1 MRRRSKALV
10 PALALAFS
18 LPATALQ
25 ASAQVSSAP
34 PAQVDAWGVGWISA
48 SEGAVP
54 ATFWTNTGAPTL
66 GPVMTAIQPRDLS
79 PAGAGALRRILM
91 SRGKGPAGGTDLTA
105 ERIRLL
111 EQLGET
117 ANATELR
124 KRYSGSSWGK
134 PGERFAAELEMLSGQ
149 DEAGCAVA
157 KTKPATDAD
166 WLPLRA
172 LCGAIAKDAAATNL
186 ATEQVARTN
195 ETLGVWLIGAL
206 GAITTPDI
214 KKPDGRYGSL
224 LEASISV
231 RAKLSVPANAFA
243 SVPADI
249 AAQVA
254 LNKAATNEQRRAAL
268 RPAFNGGKI
277 KAADALAIL
286 ALKDADAPKP
296 ATRGAA
302 PKPDYLVLALA
313 ASADANAKPEAKAT
327 AYVAALRGAET
338 LNDGR
343 LVSAVLAPSMK
354 ALPKNDA
361 TLPYA
366 EPLARAALLAGDDKL
381 AADWRKHLGT
391 LPKDKQ
397 DAWAMA
403 RIDLMFA
410 LAGASTEK
418 LPPIL
423 ERMVAAAPY
432 PAATAAAASTTAK
445 APTSGEQQLAV
456 RRIENTRALFLAT
469 GLHRELTADQRALL
483 SAQRS
488 AGRGVPDAAI
498 ARITAAA
505 RQDADAEAALA
516 TIAQL
521 GPDVSA
527 LSFAGLSDL
536 LSQLVTIGLSD
547 DANAIAL
554 ESLQVWKAL

>member
-1 MRRRSKALV
+1 MRRRNRLLAALV
-10 PALALAFS
+10 LASVL
-18 LPATALQ
+18 TAP

-48 SEGAVP
+48 NEGAVP
-54 ATFWTNTGAPTL
+54 ATFWANTSGPTL
-66 GPVMTAIQPRDLS
+66 APILAAIQPRELS
-79 PAGAGALRRILM
+79 PAGAAALRRILM
-91 SRGKGPAGGTDLTA
+91 SRGKGPAGGTELTA

-124 KRYSGSSWGK
+124 KRYSGSAWGK
-134 PGERFAAELEMLSGQ
+134 PGERLAAEWEMLSGQ
-149 DEAGCAVA
+149 DDAGCAVA
-157 KTKPATDAD
+157 KTRPVADAD

-195 ETLGVWLIGAL
+195 EALGVWLIGAL

-214 KKPDGRYGSL
+214 KKPDGRYGSP
-224 LEASISV
+224 LEATISV

-249 AAQVA
+249 AALVA
-254 LNKAATNEQRRAAL
+254 LDKTATNEQRRVAM

-277 KAADALAIL
+277 KAADVLAIL
-286 ALKDADAPKP
+286 ALKDAEAPKT
-296 ATRGAA
+296 TRGAA
-302 PKPDYLVLALA
+302 PKPDYLALALA
-313 ASADANAKPEAKAT
+313 ASADKDAKPEAKAA
-327 AYVAALRGAET
+327 AYAAALRAAET

-343 LVSAVLAPSMK
+343 LISAVLAPAIK

-418 LPPIL
+418 LSPIL
-423 ERMVAAAPY
+423 ERMVAAVPY
-432 PAATAAAASTTAK
+432 PAPNAAAAK
-445 APTSGEQQLAV
+445 PTSGEQQLGV
-456 RRIENTRALFLAT
+456 RRIENTRALFLTT

-483 SAQRS
+483 AGQRS

-516 TIAQL
+516 TIGQL
-521 GPDVSA
+521 GSDVSA

-536 LSQLVTIGLSD
+536 LSQLITIGLND

>member
-1 MRRRSKALV
+1 MRRRSKALL
-10 PALALAFS
+10 PAFVLFLA
-18 LPATALQ
+18 LPAT
-25 ASAQVSSAP
+25 AQVSSAP

-48 SEGAVP
+48 NEGAVP
-54 ATFWTNTGAPTL
+54 ATFWANTSGPTL
-66 GPVMTAIQPRDLS
+66 APILAAIQPRELS
-79 PAGAGALRRILM
+79 PAGAATLRRILM
-91 SRGKGPAGGTDLTA
+91 SRGKGPAGGTELTA
-105 ERIRLL
+105 DRIRLL

-134 PGERFAAELEMLSGQ
+134 PGERLAAEWEMLNGQ
-149 DEAGCAVA
+149 DDAGCAVA
-157 KTKPATDAD
+157 KTKPVADAD

-172 LCGAIAKDAAATNL
+172 LCGAVAKDAAATNL

-195 ETLGVWLIGAL
+195 EALGVWLIGAL

-214 KKPDGRYGSL
+214 KKPDGRYGSP
-224 LEASISV
+224 LEATISV
-231 RAKLSVPANAFA
+231 RAKLSVPANAFS

-254 LNKAATNEQRRAAL
+254 LDKTATNEQRRAAM

-277 KAADALAIL
+277 KAADVLAIL
-286 ALKDADAPKP
+286 ALKDAEAPKT
-296 ATRGAA
+296 TRGAA
-302 PKPDYLVLALA
+302 PKPDYLALALT
-313 ASADANAKPEAKAT
+313 ASADKDAKPEAKAT
-327 AYVAALRGAET
+327 AYVAALRSAET

-343 LVSAVLAPSMK
+343 LISAVLAPSIK
-354 ALPKNDA
+354 TLPRNDA

-381 AADWRKHLGT
+381 AAEWRKHLGT
-391 LPKDKQ
+391 LAKDKQ
-397 DAWAMA
+397 DIWAMA
-403 RIDLMFA
+403 RMDLMFA

-418 LPPIL
+418 LSPIL

-432 PAATAAAASTTAK
+432 PAASAAAAK
-445 APTSGEQQLAV
+445 PTSGEQQLAV
-456 RRIENTRALFLAT
+456 RRIENTRALFLAV
-469 GLHRELTADQRALL
+469 GLHHELTADQRALL

-488 AGRGVPDAAI
+488 AGRGVSDAAI

-516 TIAQL
+516 TIGQL
-521 GPDVSA
+521 GSDVSA

-536 LSQLVTIGLSD
+536 LSQLMTVGLAD
-547 DANAIAL
+547 DAKAIAL